1 MAPLLGPPETPS
13 PISAKSKPRRILPI
27 VPAVP
32 RSLDRRPKSNAQ
44 IPVQCPGQE
53 ATLPSERESTEK
65 LPTESASG
73 TPAQTPQN
81 GESADA
87 DAKAGISENQV
98 SSIGNWAEEVEEAEQ
113 DEAKGMSAFQ
123 SPALRSLIAL
133 EIKTPSTITTQGF
146 GIERHGFK
154 LPPPFHPKRSP
165 PAAISVDLPS
175 TTRRNGTLQEATQS
189 PPESI
194 ESGTDPKVPRKKSSP
209 LRGSAPTFFAHP
221 TPPSDSITSP
231 TASSNQDHA
240 LAPPI
245 SFQPQST
252 PPTDVTPSPV
262 ELPYHNYGN
271 AHNISFYPPP
281 PPSSNAA
288 SSPARSVYQG
298 YSYGPIINGCP
309 PRVRATPRASISSR
323 SEIEDRAPS
332 FQYYPGLPYYNNYT
346 AFSPLGSQ
354 PPLTPSAT
362 PFSNMPQQSNYVNGY
377 PPPENTTYNF
387 IPLLQYRGGYV
398 TPGPVD
404 LGNLGS
410 AEVEKAE
417 NGLEAS
423 QDEAH
428 ELQLWRTER
437 LNRVQNIPATGSFSN
452 VPLVAYLQQNFNLP
466 DFADCQLTITH
477 RHERYNKTGWFL
489 SSLLLAQSPKLREI
503 LQTSQPGADGRR
515 LIALTLT
522 DRFIFPSSVES
533 ALRVCYGESPQMFTG
548 ANPQNPYTISK
559 AQFLVPWMTE
569 ALSYA
574 ATGCLLQLDA
584 VTLRGLDVATKILDW
599 ENLEA
604 ALSFGLES
612 DFERGRSDSA
622 GVVPAYRSLHDFDG
636 NRRTIFT
643 SSAPRFKKSPAPETL
658 DHPTGST
665 TSSEDYQQPPP
676 QSAFDL
682 LMHCLRFITHNF
694 PGSWQLD
701 VSARPLADV
710 DRLPVTPE
718 SRSPLSRSRF
728 SGIQFGDLPSEAA
741 TKSTDR
747 NTLISTILLS
757 LPFIWLDYLL
767 KSVEEPIRQNLT
779 FIVKERE
786 RRRQIVLQSEGIAWE
801 QREAS
806 KDYEWAEAGYEES
819 VEKSQE
825 GELKLSRTYTGI
837 ARHKLDDNTADPKVE
852 EA

>member
-1 MAPLLGPPETPS
+1 MAPLLGSPVTPS
-13 PISAKSKPRRILPI
+13 PISEKSNPRRILPI

-32 RSLDRRPKSNAQ
+32 RSLDRKPKPKAQ
-44 IPVQCPGQE
+44 IPVHSPGQE
-53 ATLPSERESTEK
+53 AGLSSEREKTK
-65 LPTESASG
+65 KAFTESASG
-73 TPAQTPQN
+73 TTAQTQQN
-81 GESADA
+81 GEPADA
-87 DAKAGISENQV
+87 DAKAGTSENQV
-98 SSIGNWAEEVEEAEQ
+98 SPIGNWAEEVEEAEQ
-113 DEAKGMSAFQ
+113 DEVK
-123 SPALRSLIAL
+123 

-146 GIERHGFK
+146 KIERHGFK
-154 LPPPFHPKRSP
+154 LPPPFYPKRSP
-165 PAAISVDLPS
+165 PAAISTDLPS
-175 TTRRNGTLQEATQS
+175 TTRRYGTLQEPIQT

-194 ESGTDPKVPRKKSSP
+194 GSGTDPKVPRKRCSP
-209 LRGSAPTFFAHP
+209 LRGSAPIFFAQP
-221 TPPSDSITSP
+221 TPPSDSVTSP

-245 SFQPQST
+245 SFQPQPT

-262 ELPYHNYGN
+262 ELPSHNHGN

-281 PPSSNAA
+281 PPSDAA

-309 PRVRATPRASISSR
+309 PHVRATPRASISSR
-323 SEIEDRAPS
+323 SEIEDRASS
-332 FQYYPGLPYYNNYT
+332 FQYDYPGLPYYNNYT

-362 PFSNMPQQSNYVNGY
+362 PFSNMPQQLSYVNGY

-387 IPLLQYRGGYV
+387 IPPLQHRGGYV
-398 TPGPVD
+398 TSGPVD
-404 LGNLGS
+404 PCNFGS
-410 AEVEKAE
+410 AEVEEAE

-428 ELQLWRTER
+428 ESKSWRTER
-437 LNRVQNIPATGSFSN
+437 LNRVQDIPETESFSN

-466 DFADCQLTITH
+466 EFADCQLIIAH

-489 SSLLLAQSPKLREI
+489 SSLLLAQSPKLREV
-503 LQTSQPGADGRR
+503 LQASQPGADGRR
-515 LIALTLT
+515 LITLTLT
-522 DRFIFPSSVES
+522 DRFITPNSVES
-533 ALRVCYGESPQMFTG
+533 ALRVCYGESPQKFTG
-548 ANPQNPYTISK
+548 TNPQDQYTMSK
-559 AQFLVPWMTE
+559 ARLLVPWMTK

-574 ATGCLLQLDA
+574 ATGCLLQLDG
-584 VTLRGLDVATKILDW
+584 VTLRGLEVATKILDW

-622 GVVPAYRSLHDFDG
+622 AVVPAYRSLHDFDG
-636 NRRTIFT
+636 HRTTSFA
-643 SSAPRFKKSPAPETL
+643 SSAPRFKKSPAPETS

-665 TSSEDYQQPPP
+665 TTSEDYQQPPL

-741 TKSTDR
+741 AKSTDR

-767 KSVEEPIRQNLT
+767 KSVDEPIRQNMT
-779 FIVKERE
+779 FIVMERE
-786 RRRQIVLQSEGIAWE
+786 RRRQIVLQSESIAWE
-801 QREAS
+801 QREAA

-819 VEKSQE
+819 VEESKE
-825 GELKLSRTYTGI
+825 GELKLSRKYTGI
-837 ARHKLDDNTADPKVE
+837 AHHKPEDSTASSKV
-852 EA
+852 